1 MASDMHFGKL
11 SGVSHLKRLVRH
23 VNEMEPDIIL
33 LPVILSM
40 IIRCV
45 HSKNMGHIMK
55 QMTAPLGVYGV
66 LGNHEY
72 YGRAV
77 PEFYK
82 RWIRSIF
89 VFC

>member
-45 HSKNMGHIMK
+45 HSKIWDI
-55 QMTAPLGVYGV
+55 L
-66 LGNHEY
+66 
-72 YGRAV
+72 
-77 PEFYK
+77 
-82 RWIRSIF
+82 
-89 VFC
+89 